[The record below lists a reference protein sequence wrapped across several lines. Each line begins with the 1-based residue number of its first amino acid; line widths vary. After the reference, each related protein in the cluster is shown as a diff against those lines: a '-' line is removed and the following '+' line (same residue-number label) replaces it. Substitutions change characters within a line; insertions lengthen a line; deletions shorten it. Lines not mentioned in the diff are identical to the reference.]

1 MKKKYILISF
11 ILALSL
17 VAIILVI
24 KFNTKTQNNTILEE
38 SISNIDQVILEEIPK
53 YEISTYVT
61 NEIKEIATDSAS
73 VVCFKE
79 PFTIESLKKLCTDIA
94 IIRVISLDY
103 MDMNVSMLGM
113 TFGKALINNS
123 IYGTLKEG
131 DVITYMKPG
140 GYVDMETYNNAQPE
154 AARENR
160 LMVRK
165 MNGIT
170 TPLSEEYMNMRVNK
184 DIDIEEG
191 KTYLA
196 YLTYNEKNKA
206 YEIIGLEIGL
216 REVQIPQESEY
227 VSVTNLDFEKTNI
240 LNNETQEYEN
250 LKEYIDNNI
259 NN

>member
-1 MKKKYILISF
+1 
-11 ILALSL
+11 
-17 VAIILVI
+17 
-24 KFNTKTQNNTILEE
+24 
-38 SISNIDQVILEEIPK
+38 
-53 YEISTYVT
+53 
-61 NEIKEIATDSAS
+61 
-73 VVCFKE
+73 
-79 PFTIESLKKLCTDIA
+79 
-94 IIRVISLDY
+94 
-103 MDMNVSMLGM
+103 
-113 TFGKALINNS
+113 
-123 IYGTLKEG
+123 
-131 DVITYMKPG
+131 
-140 GYVDMETYNNAQPE
+140 
-154 AARENR
+154 
-160 LMVRK
+160 

-250 LKEYIDNNI
+250 LKEYR
-259 NN
+259 

>member
-227 VSVTNLDFEKTNI
+227 VSVTNLDFEKTSI